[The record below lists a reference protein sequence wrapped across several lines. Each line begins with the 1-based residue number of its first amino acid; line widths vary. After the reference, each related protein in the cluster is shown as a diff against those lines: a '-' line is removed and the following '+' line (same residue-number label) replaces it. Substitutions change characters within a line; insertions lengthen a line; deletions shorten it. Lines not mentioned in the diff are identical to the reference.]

1 MAVVAPGWSSVDVSL
16 QRARSRPSVPVRL
29 VMVSVAILAVLV
41 ATALY
46 FRVGWWRM
54 EAACS
59 HFDVDWAM
67 HNSVFYEWDPEMEL
81 SRREQAPLAS
91 WEMRCWGSESQRAVE
106 I

>member
-1 MAVVAPGWSSVDVSL
+1 
-16 QRARSRPSVPVRL
+16 
-29 VMVSVAILAVLV
+29 
-41 ATALY
+41 
-46 FRVGWWRM
+46 
-54 EAACS
+54 
-59 HFDVDWAM
+59 M